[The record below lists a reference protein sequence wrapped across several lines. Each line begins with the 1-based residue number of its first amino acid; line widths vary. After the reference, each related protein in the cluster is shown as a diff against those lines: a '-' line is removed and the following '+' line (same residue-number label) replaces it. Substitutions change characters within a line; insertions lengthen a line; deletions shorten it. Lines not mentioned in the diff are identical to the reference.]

1 MIGNTTHKK
10 AKTLLPID
18 LTIFPA
24 FVNFVGRGLAPA
36 VILYR
41 YHTKWGGDCQCWLR
55 GRGGRCIMRIER
67 KEVGG

>member
-36 VILYR
+36 R
-41 YHTKWGGDCQCWLR
+41 HTLPLSYQM
-55 GRGGRCIMRIER
+55 GRGIVN
-67 KEVGG
+67 VGCGGGADGV